1 MDIKQFQNRKKDH
14 IRLALDEANQGIL
27 QSNPW
32 NQWNEITLLHE
43 ALVDL
48 DFSKVSLSSV
58 ILNQKTKTPFFISS
72 MTAGHDS
79 SASINLALAKA
90 CVKKS
95 WFMGVGSQR
104 KELSDSS
111 LAKESFKEWELIR
124 SQVPDV
130 QLLANIGISQVISSP
145 LEKIQSLVTSTEAK
159 ALIVHLN
166 SLQEVLQVEGTPEFK
181 NSTKAIENLCKS
193 LKIPVIIKETGCGF
207 SKKTLL
213 KLYNLG
219 VSVVDVAGFGG
230 THWGLIEGARAKKDS
245 LQRQASQTFASW
257 GISTVESLK
266 WALELNQEMPKPI
279 EYWAS
284 GGIRNGLEAA
294 KALAL
299 GATAVGFAQPI
310 LKALQ
315 SGEEQL
321 LVKMELLEYELKIAL
336 FCSGCK
342 NILELKD
349 KILLKST

>member
-1 MDIKQFQNRKKDH
+1 MDIKQFQNRKEDH
-14 IRLALDEANQGIL
+14 IRLALDEANQA
-27 QSNPW
+27 SVEF
-32 NQWNEITLLHE
+32 NQWNKIELLHE

-48 DFSKVSLSSV
+48 DFSEVNLSSV
-58 ILNQKTKTPFFISS
+58 ILNRKEKTPFFISS
-72 MTAGHDS
+72 MTAGHDL
-79 SASINLALAKA
+79 SASINLSLAKA

-104 KELSDSS
+104 KELADSS
-111 LAKESFKEWELIR
+111 LAKESFKEWELVR
-124 SQVPDV
+124 AQVPDV
-130 QLLANIGISQVISSP
+130 QLLANIGVSQLISHPI
-145 LEKIQSLVTSTEAK
+145 EKIQALVTSSEAR
-159 ALIVHLN
+159 ALIIHLN

-181 NSTKAIENLCKS
+181 NSTKAIKNLCKS
-193 LKIPVIIKETGCGF
+193 LKVPVIIKETGCGF

-219 VSVVDVAGFGG
+219 VSAVDVAGFGG
-230 THWGLIEGARAKKDS
+230 THWGLIEGARAKPES
-245 LQRQASQTFASW
+245 LQNQASQTFASW
-257 GISTVESLK
+257 GVSTVQSLI
-266 WALELNQEMPKPI
+266 WASEVNKEVKNPF

-299 GATAVGFAQPI
+299 GATAVGIAQPI

-315 SGEEQL
+315 VSEEQL

-342 NILELKD
+342 NIIELKD
-349 KILLKST
+349 KLLLKTI